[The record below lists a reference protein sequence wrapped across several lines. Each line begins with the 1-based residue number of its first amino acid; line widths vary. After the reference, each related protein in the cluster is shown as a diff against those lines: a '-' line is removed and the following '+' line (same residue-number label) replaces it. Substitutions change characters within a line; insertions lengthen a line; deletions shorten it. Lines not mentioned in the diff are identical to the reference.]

1 MHPES
6 IKYTAFK
13 CRFGLF
19 EYTVLMPFGLT
30 NKPSIFSHYCDEY
43 GKIFKTD
50 AQNKERAAYLA
61 IFKWLSPEIAEKI
74 DVSRI
79 RTGTALLDC
88 ES

>member
-1 MHPES
+1 M
-6 IKYTAFK
+6 TATRNTKFAGWLAIMLANLEEK
-13 CRFGLF
+13 
-19 EYTVLMPFGLT
+19 
-30 NKPSIFSHYCDEY
+30 KYCDEY

>member
-1 MHPES
+1 MTEENR
-6 IKYTAFK
+6 IRY
-13 CRFGLF
+13 
-19 EYTVLMPFGLT
+19 LT
-30 NKPSIFSHYCDEY
+30 KDTKFAGWLAIMLANLEEKKYCDEY